1 MDCLR
6 ASDGPADQHSLD
18 LTPPASKSS
27 GWLRITRPQRSTV
40 GRAWSPA
47 AVVPDQPNVVA
58 ARRDRPDTAGYGRAV
73 RDPRCWLLRPGLRL
87 RVHLPLVAHSFRPR
101 SCSGY
106 RPLLSIAIGVPRRAP
121 CHRRLRWMMTIAAT

>member
-58 ARRDRPDTAGYGRAV
+58 ARRDRPDTAGYGRSV
-73 RDPRCWLLRPGLRL
+73 PGLGSGCTCPSSRTASG
-87 RVHLPLVAHSFRPR
+87 RAHAQGTAPYSQ
-101 SCSGY
+101 
-106 RPLLSIAIGVPRRAP
+106 LLSACPGG
-121 CHRRLRWMMTIAAT
+121 RLVTVGCVG